1 MLMVLFIFSLFISC
15 GFFSL
20 LEDKELVGKLFKIFF
35 VLAFIGINTMGL
47 VEAFSTSSLDGYLGI
62 AGMIAGGVI
71 GYLWGRELR
80 L

>member
-1 MLMVLFIFSLFISC
+1 
-15 GFFSL
+15 
-20 LEDKELVGKLFKIFF
+20 
-35 VLAFIGINTMGL
+35 MGL

>member
-1 MLMVLFIFSLFISC
+1 MLMVLFIFSLFISG

-35 VLAFIGINTMGL
+35 VLFFIGINTMGL

-80 L
+80 I

>member
-1 MLMVLFIFSLFISC
+1 MLMVLFIFSLFISG

>member
-20 LEDKELVGKLFKIFF
+20 LEDKELVGKLSKIFF

-62 AGMIAGGVI
+62 AGMIAGGVT

-80 L
+80 I